1 MKDSFIL
8 YSKYKEVFENLTDEQ
23 AGQLIKGIFK
33 YIATEQSGL
42 NGLMTAIFTPIKQ
55 DLDRNNAAYE
65 AVCERNRVNGSKGGR
80 PKKKT
85 QKTQSVILET
95 QRNPKNLDNEYDN
108 DNDNN
113 NTAIAVL
120 GSDSCVDGFFQP
132 DSCVDEVVKFYE
144 ENIGAIKPY
153 EFNLLDSYRSDF
165 SDDIIIYALKLQVE
179 AKATSIKYA
188 KAILNNWQ
196 KKNIKTLL
204 DAKRENE
211 KKKVEVEKEKK
222 VNNLYQPSDSQYQ
235 NLDRFYSN

>member
-23 AGQLIKGIFK
+23 AGQLIKGIFN

-42 NGLMTAIFTPIKQ
+42 DGLMTAVFTPIKQ

-65 AVCERNRVNGSKGGR
+65 AVCERNRTNGSKGGR

-85 QKTQSVILET
+85 QKTQSVILKT

-108 DNDNN
+108 DNEYEYA
-113 NTAIAVL
+113 TAIAVAE
-120 GSDSCVDGFFQP
+120 SDSCANGSQS
-132 DSCVDEVVKFYE
+132 DSRVDEIIRFYE
-144 ENIGAIKPY
+144 ENIGAITPY

-204 DAKRENE
+204 DAERENE

-222 VNNLYQPSDSQYQ
+222 VNNLYQSNDSQYQ

>member
-23 AGQLIKGIFK
+23 AGQLIKGIFN

-42 NGLMTAIFTPIKQ
+42 DGLMTAVFTPIKQ

-65 AVCERNRVNGSKGGR
+65 AVCERNRTNGSKGGR

-85 QKTQSVILET
+85 QKTQSVILKT

-108 DNDNN
+108 DNESA
-113 NTAIAVL
+113 TAIAVAE
-120 GSDSCVDGFFQP
+120 SDSCANGSQS
-132 DSCVDEVVKFYE
+132 DSRVDEIIRFYE
-144 ENIGAIKPY
+144 ENIGAITPY

-204 DAKRENE
+204 DAERENE

-222 VNNLYQPSDSQYQ
+222 VNNLYQSNDSQYQ

>member
-23 AGQLIKGIFK
+23 AGQLIKGIFN

-42 NGLMTAIFTPIKQ
+42 DGLMTAVFTPIKQ

-65 AVCERNRVNGSKGGR
+65 AVCERNRTNGSKGGR

-85 QKTQSVILET
+85 QKTQSVILKT

-108 DNDNN
+108 DNEYESA
-113 NTAIAVL
+113 TAIAVAE
-120 GSDSCVDGFFQP
+120 SDSCANGSQS
-132 DSCVDEVVKFYE
+132 DSRVDEIIRFYE
-144 ENIGAIKPY
+144 ENIGAITPY

-204 DAKRENE
+204 DAERENE

-222 VNNLYQPSDSQYQ
+222 VNNLYQSNDSQYQ

>member
-23 AGQLIKGIFK
+23 AGQLIKGIFN

-42 NGLMTAIFTPIKQ
+42 DGLMTAVFTPIKQ

-65 AVCERNRVNGSKGGR
+65 AVCERNRTNGSKGGR

-85 QKTQSVILET
+85 QKTQSVILKT

-108 DNDNN
+108 DNEYA
-113 NTAIAVL
+113 TAIAVAE
-120 GSDSCVDGFFQP
+120 SDSCANGSQS
-132 DSCVDEVVKFYE
+132 DSRVDEIIRFYE
-144 ENIGAIKPY
+144 ENIGAITPY

-204 DAKRENE
+204 DAERENE

-222 VNNLYQPSDSQYQ
+222 VNNLYQSNDSQYQ